1 MSEALYR
8 KYRPQTFE
16 DVVGQTHIERT
27 LKNAIEQDKVGHA
40 YMFCGPRGT
49 GKTTTARL
57 LAKALLCEK
66 GPTPA
71 PDGTCEQCLAIAE
84 GNHPDVYELDAASR
98 TGVDNVREEI
108 IGRVQYAP
116 TRGRYKVYIIDEVHM
131 LSIAAF
137 NALLKTLEEPPSH
150 VVFIMCTTDPQKVP
164 ETIQSRCQR
173 FDFHRL
179 SNEEIIARLGAVCT
193 AEDVQFEGDAL
204 DLVAHR
210 AQGGMRDALTMLEQL
225 IAFGD
230 GNVTMEVAND
240 VLGSLDVDDMSGIV
254 RSIATRDAAA
264 CFTWVSEYVETGADL
279 ARFVRDLASYV
290 RDLYVLSLTDGA
302 VAVNAPQSSLPR
314 MSGEAQ
320 MFGIDR
326 LAYILRVLG
335 DLNTELRTSTNPR
348 LSFEIGLTRMVRPQS
363 DLTLESLAA
372 RVEVLE
378 RALAQGA
385 VAAPAAAQSAAV
397 AQQPASVPPAANA
410 GYRQPAAAPAAAVQP
425 VAAPSPAQAQPMAAQ
440 PAASASRAQA
450 SQFQRPMPRPAQT
463 QAAAQPVSQGAA
475 MVDKAAE
482 FRAQLERRRAQR
494 TAIPQ
499 PQPQR
504 QSQGFAPQAQ
514 AAAPARAA
522 APAASAPAVVS
533 VAAPAAAAAPAV
545 PAAASGDVKAKLS
558 NPAALQRGWQT
569 ALADLKRQRAA
580 YGALLL
586 SARIVAEPDASGIAI
601 EFSPEN
607 SFAFSAAQKPDI
619 TAAIES
625 ALTASFGGPVPF
637 RVTQGSVAGGAV
649 GATPAAARATASVAS
664 APAPVPAAPAAPV
677 AAARRAQQSAGT
689 QAPSAGPSRQAPQAA
704 AAPPWEDDVVPYTD
718 ADIAAYMPEEEQPP
732 FTEPD
737 ASLTVGAPSHR
748 EAASQA
754 SEPAAFAKPAKDN
767 PFAGR
772 KMPEGIGRG
781 VPAQPEAVAQASEPA
796 ASSSSGQASKAE
808 PEGAPAKK
816 RKTAADKLAEAVAE
830 FGDAMLVVGPEPVDP
845 FPVALELGFDSV
857 PDPKKKAKGMV
868 KPKGWPMPQDAKLL
882 EGRDLDAL
890 REGCDDGQEGETPS
904 SDSSS
909 SAQFAQ
915 PAPVAA
921 VESEPQLASV
931 AESEFPAE
939 PPAPIPA
946 PPSRPN
952 PFANRA
958 MPQGIGGG
966 QDSREPAAYAGASTG
981 GSGEMSVEEI
991 FASFG
996 VNMSKVTEER

>member
-279 ARFVRDLASYV
+279 ARFVRDLAAYV

-372 RVEVLE
+372 RVEILE

-385 VAAPAAAQSAAV
+385 AAAPAAAQPAAM

-410 GYRQPAAAPAAAVQP
+410 GYRQPVAAPAV
-425 VAAPSPAQAQPMAAQ
+425 AAQ
-440 PAASASRAQA
+440 PAAPSSPAQA
-450 SQFQRPMPRPAQT
+450 SQFQRPIPRPAQT
-463 QAAAQPVSQGAA
+463 QPAAQPASQGAA

-494 TAIPQ
+494 TAVPQ
-499 PQPQR
+499 AQP

-514 AAAPARAA
+514 AAPARAA
-522 APAASAPAVVS
+522 APAA
-533 VAAPAAAAAPAV
+533 APAAAASATAAPAAPAAVSAAPAV
-545 PAAASGDVKAKLS
+545 ASSDVKAKLS

-586 SARIVAEPDASGIAI
+586 SARIVAEPDALGIAI

-619 TAAIES
+619 TAAIEL
-625 ALTASFGGPVPF
+625 ALSASFGGPVPF
-637 RVTQGSVAGGAV
+637 RVTQGSAAGGAV
-649 GATPAAARATASVAS
+649 PVASAS
-664 APAPVPAAPAAPV
+664 APAPAAPAAV
-677 AAARRAQQSAGT
+677 HRAQQSVRA
-689 QAPSAGPSRQAPQAA
+689 QAPSAGPSRQAPQTV

-718 ADIAAYMPEEEQPP
+718 ADIAAYMPEGEQPP

-737 ASLTVGAPSHR
+737 ASLTVGAPSHW
-748 EAASQA
+748 EAASQP

-781 VPAQPEAVAQASEPA
+781 VPAQPEATAQATESTV
-796 ASSSSGQASKAE
+796 SSSAGQAPKTA
-808 PEGAPAKK
+808 PESAPAKK

-830 FGDAMLVVGPEPVDP
+830 FGDAMLVVGPDPVDP
-845 FPVALELGFDSV
+845 FPVALELGFDSA

-882 EGRDLDAL
+882 EDRDLDAL
-890 REGCDDGQEGETPS
+890 REGCDGGQEGEGQESS
-904 SDSSS
+904 SDSLSS
-909 SAQFAQ
+909 GQSLQ

-921 VESEPQLASV
+921 AEAESRLAPV
-931 AESEFPAE
+931 AEPEFPAE

-946 PPSRPN
+946 PPLRPN

-966 QDSREPAAYAGASTG
+966 QGSREPAEYAGASAG
-981 GSGEMSVEEI
+981 ASGEMSVEEI

-996 VNMSKVTEER
+996 VNMNKVTEER

>member
-279 ARFVRDLASYV
+279 ARFVRDLAAYV

-372 RVEVLE
+372 RVEILE

-385 VAAPAAAQSAAV
+385 AAAPAAAQPAAM

-410 GYRQPAAAPAAAVQP
+410 GYRQPIAAPAV
-425 VAAPSPAQAQPMAAQ
+425 AAQ
-440 PAASASRAQA
+440 PAAPSSPAQA
-450 SQFQRPMPRPAQT
+450 SQFQRPIPRPAQT
-463 QAAAQPVSQGAA
+463 QPAAQPASQGAA

-494 TAIPQ
+494 TAVPQ
-499 PQPQR
+499 AQS

-522 APAASAPAVVS
+522 AP
-533 VAAPAAAAAPAV
+533 VAAPAAVASATAAPAAPAAVSAAPAV
-545 PAAASGDVKAKLS
+545 ASSDVKAKLS

-625 ALTASFGGPVPF
+625 ALSASFGGPVPF
-637 RVTQGSVAGGAV
+637 RVTQGSAAGNV
-649 GATPAAARATASVAS
+649 ASVPS
-664 APAPVPAAPAAPV
+664 APAPAPAASAAPAAV
-677 AAARRAQQSAGT
+677 HRAQQSVRA
-689 QAPSAGPSRQAPQAA
+689 QAPSAGPSRQAPQAV

-748 EAASQA
+748 EAASRP
-754 SEPAAFAKPAKDN
+754 SEPAAFAKPAKNN

-772 KMPEGIGRG
+772 KMPEGIGKG
-781 VPAQPEAVAQASEPA
+781 VPAQPEATAQATEPTV
-796 ASSSSGQASKAE
+796 SSSAGQAPKTA
-808 PEGAPAKK
+808 PESAPAKK

-830 FGDAMLVVGPEPVDP
+830 FGDAMLVVGPDPVDP
-845 FPVALELGFDSV
+845 FPVALELGFDSA

-890 REGCDDGQEGETPS
+890 REGCDGGQEGEGQESS
-904 SDSSS
+904 SDSLSS
-909 SAQFAQ
+909 GQSLQ

-921 VESEPQLASV
+921 AEAESQLAPV
-931 AESEFPAE
+931 AEPEFPAE

-966 QDSREPAAYAGASTG
+966 QGSREPAEYAGASAG
-981 GSGEMSVEEI
+981 ASGEMSVEEI

-996 VNMSKVTEER
+996 VNMNKVTEER

>member
-1 MSEALYR
+1 M
-8 KYRPQTFE
+8 
-16 DVVGQTHIERT
+16 
-27 LKNAIEQDKVGHA
+27 
-40 YMFCGPRGT
+40 
-49 GKTTTARL
+49 
-57 LAKALLCEK
+57 
-66 GPTPA
+66 
-71 PDGTCEQCLAIAE
+71 
-84 GNHPDVYELDAASR
+84 
-98 TGVDNVREEI
+98 
-108 IGRVQYAP
+108 
-116 TRGRYKVYIIDEVHM
+116 
-131 LSIAAF
+131 
-137 NALLKTLEEPPSH
+137 
-150 VVFIMCTTDPQKVP
+150 
-164 ETIQSRCQR
+164 
-173 FDFHRL
+173 
-179 SNEEIIARLGAVCT
+179 CT

-279 ARFVRDLASYV
+279 ARFVRDLAAYV

-385 VAAPAAAQSAAV
+385 AAAPAAAQPAAMV
-397 AQQPASVPPAANA
+397 QQPASVPPAANA
-410 GYRQPAAAPAAAVQP
+410 GYRRPTAAPAV
-425 VAAPSPAQAQPMAAQ
+425 AAQ
-440 PAASASRAQA
+440 PAAVPSPAQVQPTAAQPAAPASPAQA
-450 SQFQRPMPRPAQT
+450 SQFQRPVPRPAQT
-463 QAAAQPVSQGAA
+463 QSAAQPASQGAA
-475 MVDKAAE
+475 MVNKAVE

-494 TAIPQ
+494 TAVPQ
-499 PQPQR
+499 AQP

-522 APAASAPAVVS
+522 APAAAPVAAASATAAPAAPAAVSAAPAVVS
-533 VAAPAAAAAPAV
+533 
-545 PAAASGDVKAKLS
+545 SDVKAKLS

-625 ALTASFGGPVPF
+625 ALSASFGGPVPF
-637 RVTQGSVAGGAV
+637 RVTQGSAAGGAAPV
-649 GATPAAARATASVAS
+649 ASAS
-664 APAPVPAAPAAPV
+664 APAPTAPAVPAASAAV
-677 AAARRAQQSAGT
+677 HRAQQSVRA
-689 QAPSAGPSRQAPQAA
+689 QAPSAGPSRQAPQAV

-718 ADIAAYMPEEEQPP
+718 ADIAAYMPEGEQSP

-767 PFAGR
+767 PFEGR

-781 VPAQPEAVAQASEPA
+781 VPAQPEVAAQAVEPA
-796 ASSSSGQASKAE
+796 ASSSAGQASKAE
-808 PEGAPAKK
+808 PKSAPAKK
-816 RKTAADKLAEAVAE
+816 RKTADDKLAEAVAE
-830 FGDAMLVVGPEPVDP
+830 LGDAMLVVGPEPVDP
-845 FPVALELGFDSV
+845 FPVALELGFDSA

-882 EGRDLDAL
+882 EGRDLNAL
-890 REGCDDGQEGETPS
+890 REGCDDGQEGEAPS

-909 SAQFAQ
+909 SGQSHQ

-921 VESEPQLASV
+921 AEPEPQPAPV
-931 AESEFPAE
+931 AEPEFPAE

-966 QDSREPAAYAGASTG
+966 QDTHESAACAGASTG

>member
-279 ARFVRDLASYV
+279 ARFVRDLAAYV

-372 RVEVLE
+372 RVEILE

-385 VAAPAAAQSAAV
+385 AAAPAAAQPAAM

-410 GYRQPAAAPAAAVQP
+410 GYRQPAAAP
-425 VAAPSPAQAQPMAAQ
+425 SPAQAQPIATQ
-440 PAASASRAQA
+440 SAVPVSHAQA
-450 SQFQRPMPRPAQT
+450 SQFQRPKPRPAQT
-463 QAAAQPVSQGAA
+463 QSAAQPASQGAA

-494 TAIPQ
+494 TALPQ
-499 PQPQR
+499 TQP

-514 AAAPARAA
+514 PAVPARATTPAAAPV
-522 APAASAPAVVS
+522 APASATATP
-533 VAAPAAAAAPAV
+533 AAPAV
-545 PAAASGDVKAKLS
+545 ASAAPAVASSDVKAKLS

-625 ALTASFGGPVPF
+625 ALSASFGGPVPF
-637 RVTQGSVAGGAV
+637 RVTQGSAAGGA
-649 GATPAAARATASVAS
+649 APVAS
-664 APAPVPAAPAAPV
+664 APASAPAAPAVPV
-677 AAARRAQQSAGT
+677 AAARRAQQSVRA

-781 VPAQPEAVAQASEPA
+781 VPAQPEVAVQASEPA

-845 FPVALELGFDSV
+845 FPVALELGFDSA

-890 REGCDDGQEGETPS
+890 REGCDDGQEGEGPS

-931 AESEFPAE
+931 AEPEFAAE

-966 QDSREPAAYAGASTG
+966 QDTHEPAAYAGASTG

>member
-279 ARFVRDLASYV
+279 ARFVRDLAAYV

-372 RVEVLE
+372 RVEILE

-385 VAAPAAAQSAAV
+385 AAAPAAAQPAAMV
-397 AQQPASVPPAANA
+397 QQPASVPPAANA
-410 GYRQPAAAPAAAVQP
+410 GYRQPVAAPAVAAQP
-425 VAAPSPAQAQPMAAQ
+425 AVAPSPAQVQPTAAQ
-440 PAASASRAQA
+440 PAAPASPAQA

-463 QAAAQPVSQGAA
+463 QPAAQPASQGAA

-494 TAIPQ
+494 TAVPQ
-499 PQPQR
+499 AQP

-514 AAAPARAA
+514 AAPARAA
-522 APAASAPAVVS
+522 APAAAP
-533 VAAPAAAAAPAV
+533 AAPAV
-545 PAAASGDVKAKLS
+545 ASSDVKAKLS

-619 TAAIES
+619 AAAIES
-625 ALTASFGGPVPF
+625 ALSASFGGPVPF
-637 RVTQGSVAGGAV
+637 RVTQGSAAGGA
-649 GATPAAARATASVAS
+649 APIASAS
-664 APAPVPAAPAAPV
+664 APAPAAPAAV
-677 AAARRAQQSAGT
+677 HRARQSVRA
-689 QAPSAGPSRQAPQAA
+689 QAPSAGPSRQAPQAV

-732 FTEPD
+732 FSEPD
-737 ASLTVGAPSHR
+737 ASLAVGAPSHR
-748 EAASQA
+748 GIASQA
-754 SEPAAFAKPAKDN
+754 SEPAAFEKPAKDN

-781 VPAQPEAVAQASEPA
+781 VPAQPEVAAQAVESA
-796 ASSSSGQASKAE
+796 ASSSAGQASKAE
-808 PEGAPAKK
+808 PESAPAKK

-830 FGDAMLVVGPEPVDP
+830 FGDAMLVVGPDPVDP
-845 FPVALELGFDSV
+845 FPVALELGFDSA

-868 KPKGWPMPQDAKLL
+868 KPKGWPMPQDTKLL

-890 REGCDDGQEGETPS
+890 REGSASGQEGEGQGPS
-904 SDSSS
+904 SGCSSS
-909 SAQFAQ
+909 GQSLQ

-921 VESEPQLASV
+921 AEPEPQLAPV
-931 AESEFPAE
+931 AEPEFPAE

-958 MPQGIGGG
+958 MPQGIGGVHG
-966 QDSREPAAYAGASTG
+966 SHEPVEYAGASAG
-981 GSGEMSVEEI
+981 ASGEMSVEEI

>member
-279 ARFVRDLASYV
+279 ARFVRDLAAYV

-385 VAAPAAAQSAAV
+385 AAAPAAAQPAAM

-410 GYRQPAAAPAAAVQP
+410 GYRQPTAAPV
-425 VAAPSPAQAQPMAAQ
+425 VAAQPAVVPSPAQVQPTAAQ
-440 PAASASRAQA
+440 PA
-450 SQFQRPMPRPAQT
+450 
-463 QAAAQPVSQGAA
+463 SQGAA
-475 MVDKAAE
+475 MVNKAAE

-494 TAIPQ
+494 TAVPQ
-499 PQPQR
+499 AQP

-522 APAASAPAVVS
+522 APAAAPVAAASATAAPAAPAAVSAAPAVVS
-533 VAAPAAAAAPAV
+533 
-545 PAAASGDVKAKLS
+545 SDVRAKLS

-625 ALTASFGGPVPF
+625 ALSASFGGPVPF
-637 RVTQGSVAGGAV
+637 RVTQGSAAGGA
-649 GATPAAARATASVAS
+649 ASVAS
-664 APAPVPAAPAAPV
+664 ASAPAPTAPAVPAASTAV
-677 AAARRAQQSAGT
+677 HRAQQSVRA
-689 QAPSAGPSRQAPQAA
+689 QAPSAGPSRQAPQAV

-718 ADIAAYMPEEEQPP
+718 ADIAAYMPEGEQPP

-748 EAASQA
+748 EAASQP
-754 SEPAAFAKPAKDN
+754 SEPAVFSKPAKDN

-781 VPAQPEAVAQASEPA
+781 VPAQPEATARATEPTV
-796 ASSSSGQASKAE
+796 SSSAGQAPKTA
-808 PEGAPAKK
+808 PESAPAKK

-830 FGDAMLVVGPEPVDP
+830 FGDAMLVVGPDPVDP
-845 FPVALELGFDSV
+845 FPVALELGFDSA

-890 REGCDDGQEGETPS
+890 REGCGGGQEGEGESS
-904 SDSSS
+904 SDSLSS
-909 SAQFAQ
+909 GQSIQ

-921 VESEPQLASV
+921 AEAESQLAPV
-931 AESEFPAE
+931 AEPEFPAE

-966 QDSREPAAYAGASTG
+966 QGSREPAEYAGASAG
-981 GSGEMSVEEI
+981 ASGEMSVEEI

-996 VNMSKVTEER
+996 VNMNKVTEER

>member
-279 ARFVRDLASYV
+279 ARFVRDLAAYV

-385 VAAPAAAQSAAV
+385 AATPAAAQPAAM

-410 GYRQPAAAPAAAVQP
+410 GYRQPAAAAAA
-425 VAAPSPAQAQPMAAQ
+425 AAQ
-440 PAASASRAQA
+440 PAAPSSPVQA
-450 SQFQRPMPRPAQT
+450 SQFQRPIPRPAQT
-463 QAAAQPVSQGAA
+463 QPAAQPASQGAA

-494 TAIPQ
+494 TAVPQ
-499 PQPQR
+499 AQP

-514 AAAPARAA
+514 AAPARAA
-522 APAASAPAVVS
+522 APAA
-533 VAAPAAAAAPAV
+533 APAAAASATAAPAAPAAVSAAPAV
-545 PAAASGDVKAKLS
+545 ASSDVKAKLS

-625 ALTASFGGPVPF
+625 ALSASFGGPVPF
-637 RVTQGSVAGGAV
+637 RVTQGYAAGGA
-649 GATPAAARATASVAS
+649 TPVASAS
-664 APAPVPAAPAAPV
+664 APAPAAPAAV
-677 AAARRAQQSAGT
+677 HRAQQSVRA
-689 QAPSAGPSRQAPQAA
+689 QAPSAGPSRQAPQAV

-718 ADIAAYMPEEEQPP
+718 ADIAAYMPEEERPP

-748 EAASQA
+748 EAASQP

-781 VPAQPEAVAQASEPA
+781 VSAQPEATVQATEPTV
-796 ASSSSGQASKAE
+796 SSSAGQAPKTA
-808 PEGAPAKK
+808 PESAPAKK

-830 FGDAMLVVGPEPVDP
+830 FGDAMLVVGPDPVDP
-845 FPVALELGFDSV
+845 FPVALELGFDSA

-890 REGCDDGQEGETPS
+890 REGCDGGQEGEGQESS
-904 SDSSS
+904 SDSLSS
-909 SAQFAQ
+909 GQSLQ

-921 VESEPQLASV
+921 AEAEPQLAPI
-931 AESEFPAE
+931 AEPEFPAE

-966 QDSREPAAYAGASTG
+966 QGSREPAEYAGASAG
-981 GSGEMSVEEI
+981 ASGEMSVEEI

-996 VNMSKVTEER
+996 VNMNKVTEER

>member
-279 ARFVRDLASYV
+279 ARFVRDLAAYV

-372 RVEVLE
+372 RVEILE

-385 VAAPAAAQSAAV
+385 AAAPAAAQPAAM

-410 GYRQPAAAPAAAVQP
+410 GYRQPVAAPAVAAQP
-425 VAAPSPAQAQPMAAQ
+425 AAAPSPAQVQPTAAQ
-440 PAASASRAQA
+440 PAAPSSPAQA
-450 SQFQRPMPRPAQT
+450 SQFQRPIQRPAQT
-463 QAAAQPVSQGAA
+463 QPAAQPASQGAA

-494 TAIPQ
+494 TVVPQ
-499 PQPQR
+499 AQP

-522 APAASAPAVVS
+522 APAAVS
-533 VAAPAAAAAPAV
+533 AAPAV
-545 PAAASGDVKAKLS
+545 ASSDVKAKLS

-625 ALTASFGGPVPF
+625 ALSASFGGPVPF
-637 RVTQGSVAGGAV
+637 RVTQGSAAGGAAPV
-649 GATPAAARATASVAS
+649 ASAS
-664 APAPVPAAPAAPV
+664 APAPAAPAAV
-677 AAARRAQQSAGT
+677 HRAQQSVRA
-689 QAPSAGPSRQAPQAA
+689 QAPSAGPSRQAPQAV

-718 ADIAAYMPEEEQPP
+718 ADIAAYMPEEERPP

-737 ASLTVGAPSHR
+737 ASLTAGAPSHR
-748 EAASQA
+748 EAASQPG
-754 SEPAAFAKPAKDN
+754 EPAAFEKPAKNN

-781 VPAQPEAVAQASEPA
+781 VPAQPEATAQATEPTV
-796 ASSSSGQASKAE
+796 SSSAGQAPKTA
-808 PEGAPAKK
+808 PESVPAKK

-830 FGDAMLVVGPEPVDP
+830 FGDAMLVVGPNPVDP
-845 FPVALELGFDSV
+845 FPVALELGFDSA

-890 REGCDDGQEGETPS
+890 REGCDGGQEGEGQGPS
-904 SDSSS
+904 SDSLSS
-909 SAQFAQ
+909 GQSLQ

-921 VESEPQLASV
+921 AEPEPQLAPV
-931 AESEFPAE
+931 ADPEFPAE

-966 QDSREPAAYAGASTG
+966 QGSHEPVEYAGASTD

>member
-1 MSEALYR
+1 
-8 KYRPQTFE
+8 
-16 DVVGQTHIERT
+16 
-27 LKNAIEQDKVGHA
+27 
-40 YMFCGPRGT
+40 
-49 GKTTTARL
+49 
-57 LAKALLCEK
+57 
-66 GPTPA
+66 
-71 PDGTCEQCLAIAE
+71 
-84 GNHPDVYELDAASR
+84 
-98 TGVDNVREEI
+98 
-108 IGRVQYAP
+108 
-116 TRGRYKVYIIDEVHM
+116 M

-279 ARFVRDLASYV
+279 ARFVRDLAAYV

-385 VAAPAAAQSAAV
+385 AAAPAAAQPAAM
-397 AQQPASVPPAANA
+397 AQQPASVPPVANA
-410 GYRQPAAAPAAAVQP
+410 GYRQPVAAPAV
-425 VAAPSPAQAQPMAAQ
+425 AAQ
-440 PAASASRAQA
+440 PAVPTSPAQVQPTAAQLAAPSSPAQA
-450 SQFQRPMPRPAQT
+450 SQFQRSMPRPAQT
-463 QAAAQPVSQGAA
+463 QSAAQPASQGAA

-494 TAIPQ
+494 TAVPQ
-499 PQPQR
+499 AQP

-522 APAASAPAVVS
+522 APAAVS
-533 VAAPAAAAAPAV
+533 AAPAV
-545 PAAASGDVKAKLS
+545 ASSDVKAKLS

-625 ALTASFGGPVPF
+625 ALSASFGGPVPF
-637 RVTQGSVAGGAV
+637 RVTQGSAAGGAAPV
-649 GATPAAARATASVAS
+649 ASAS
-664 APAPVPAAPAAPV
+664 APAPAAPAVPAAV
-677 AAARRAQQSAGT
+677 HRAQQSVRA
-689 QAPSAGPSRQAPQAA
+689 QAPSAGPSRQAPQTV

-718 ADIAAYMPEEEQPP
+718 ADIAAYMSEGEQPP

-748 EAASQA
+748 EAASQPG
-754 SEPAAFAKPAKDN
+754 EPAAFAKPAKSN

-781 VPAQPEAVAQASEPA
+781 VPAQPEATAQATEPTV
-796 ASSSSGQASKAE
+796 SSSAGQAPKAA
-808 PEGAPAKK
+808 PESAPAKK

-830 FGDAMLVVGPEPVDP
+830 FGDAMLVVGPDPVDP
-845 FPVALELGFDSV
+845 FPVALELGFDSA

-868 KPKGWPMPQDAKLL
+868 KPKGWPMPQDAELL

-890 REGCDDGQEGETPS
+890 REGCDGGQEGEGQGSS
-904 SDSSS
+904 SDSLSS
-909 SAQFAQ
+909 GQSLQ

-921 VESEPQLASV
+921 AEAESQLAPV
-931 AESEFPAE
+931 AEPEFPAE

-966 QDSREPAAYAGASTG
+966 QGSREPAEYAGASAG
-981 GSGEMSVEEI
+981 ASGEMSVEEI

>member
-57 LAKALLCEK
+57 LAKALLCER

-279 ARFVRDLASYV
+279 ARFVRDLAAYV

-385 VAAPAAAQSAAV
+385 AAAPAAAQPAAM

-410 GYRQPAAAPAAAVQP
+410 GYRRPTAASAVAAQPAV
-425 VAAPSPAQAQPMAAQ
+425 APSPAQVQPTAAQ
-440 PAASASRAQA
+440 PAAPASPAQA
-450 SQFQRPMPRPAQT
+450 SQFQRPVPRPAQT
-463 QAAAQPVSQGAA
+463 QSAAQPASQGAA
-475 MVDKAAE
+475 MVNKAAE

-494 TAIPQ
+494 TAVPQ
-499 PQPQR
+499 AQP

-514 AAAPARAA
+514 AASVCAA
-522 APAASAPAVVS
+522 APAAAPVAAASAT
-533 VAAPAAAAAPAV
+533 AAPAAPAAVSAAPAV
-545 PAAASGDVKAKLS
+545 ASSDVKAKLS

-625 ALTASFGGPVPF
+625 ALSASFGGPVPF
-637 RVTQGSVAGGAV
+637 CVTQGSAAGGA
-649 GATPAAARATASVAS
+649 SVPS
-664 APAPVPAAPAAPV
+664 APAASAAPAAV
-677 AAARRAQQSAGT
+677 HRAQQSVRA
-689 QAPSAGPSRQAPQAA
+689 QAPSAGPSRQAPQAV

-718 ADIAAYMPEEEQPP
+718 ADIAAYMPEGEQSP

-748 EAASQA
+748 EAASQP
-754 SEPAAFAKPAKDN
+754 SEPAVFAKPVKDN

-781 VPAQPEAVAQASEPA
+781 VPAQPEATVQAAEPTV
-796 ASSSSGQASKAE
+796 SSSAGQAPKTA
-808 PEGAPAKK
+808 PESAPAKK

-845 FPVALELGFDSV
+845 FPVALELGFDSA

-890 REGCDDGQEGETPS
+890 REGCDDGQKGEGPS

-909 SAQFAQ
+909 LAQSVQ

-921 VESEPQLASV
+921 AEPEPQLAPV
-931 AESEFPAE
+931 AEPEFPAE
-939 PPAPIPA
+939 PPTPIPA

-966 QDSREPAAYAGASTG
+966 QGSREPAEYAGASAG
-981 GSGEMSVEEI
+981 ASGEMSVEEI

-996 VNMSKVTEER
+996 VNMNKVTEER

>member
-279 ARFVRDLASYV
+279 ARFVRDLAAYV

-385 VAAPAAAQSAAV
+385 AAAPAAAQPAAM

-410 GYRQPAAAPAAAVQP
+410 GYRQPAAA
-425 VAAPSPAQAQPMAAQ
+425 AQ
-440 PAASASRAQA
+440 PAAPASPAQA
-450 SQFQRPMPRPAQT
+450 SQFQRSMPRPAQT
-463 QAAAQPVSQGAA
+463 QSAAQPASQGAA
-475 MVDKAAE
+475 MVNKAAE

-494 TAIPQ
+494 AAVPQ
-499 PQPQR
+499 AQP

-514 AAAPARAA
+514 AVAPVRAA
-522 APAASAPAVVS
+522 APAAAPVAAASAT
-533 VAAPAAAAAPAV
+533 AAPAAPAAVSAAPAV
-545 PAAASGDVKAKLS
+545 ASSDVKAKLS

-625 ALTASFGGPVPF
+625 ALSASFGGPVPF
-637 RVTQGSVAGGAV
+637 RVTQGSAAGNV
-649 GATPAAARATASVAS
+649 ASVPS
-664 APAPVPAAPAAPV
+664 APAPAPAAPAIP
-677 AAARRAQQSAGT
+677 AASAAVHRAQQSVRA
-689 QAPSAGPSRQAPQAA
+689 QAPSAGPSRQAPQAV

-718 ADIAAYMPEEEQPP
+718 ADIAAYMPEEEQSP

-748 EAASQA
+748 EAASQP
-754 SEPAAFAKPAKDN
+754 SEPAVFAKPAKDN

-781 VPAQPEAVAQASEPA
+781 VPAQPEATARATEPTV
-796 ASSSSGQASKAE
+796 SSSAGQASKTA
-808 PEGAPAKK
+808 PESAPAKK

-830 FGDAMLVVGPEPVDP
+830 FGDAMLVVGPDPVDP
-845 FPVALELGFDSV
+845 FPVALELGFDSA

-890 REGCDDGQEGETPS
+890 REGCGGGQEGEGQEPS
-904 SDSSS
+904 SDSLSS
-909 SAQFAQ
+909 GQSVQ

-921 VESEPQLASV
+921 AEAESQLAPV
-931 AESEFPAE
+931 AEPEFPAE

-966 QDSREPAAYAGASTG
+966 QGSREPAEYAGASAG
-981 GSGEMSVEEI
+981 ASGEMSVEEI

-996 VNMSKVTEER
+996 VNMNKVTEER

>member
-279 ARFVRDLASYV
+279 ARFVRDLAAYV

-372 RVEVLE
+372 RVEILE

-385 VAAPAAAQSAAV
+385 AAAPAAAQPAAM

-410 GYRQPAAAPAAAVQP
+410 GYRQPVAAPAVAAQP
-425 VAAPSPAQAQPMAAQ
+425 AAAPSPAQVQPTAAQ
-440 PAASASRAQA
+440 PAAPSSPAQA
-450 SQFQRPMPRPAQT
+450 SQFQRPIQRPAQT
-463 QAAAQPVSQGAA
+463 QPAAQPASQGAA

-494 TAIPQ
+494 TVVPQ
-499 PQPQR
+499 AQP

-522 APAASAPAVVS
+522 APAAVS
-533 VAAPAAAAAPAV
+533 AAPAV
-545 PAAASGDVKAKLS
+545 ASSDVKAKLS

-625 ALTASFGGPVPF
+625 ALSASFGGPVPF
-637 RVTQGSVAGGAV
+637 RVTQGSAAGGAAPV
-649 GATPAAARATASVAS
+649 ASAS
-664 APAPVPAAPAAPV
+664 APAPAAPAAV
-677 AAARRAQQSAGT
+677 HRAQQSVRA
-689 QAPSAGPSRQAPQAA
+689 QAPSAGPSRQAPQAV

-718 ADIAAYMPEEEQPP
+718 ADIAAYMPEEERPP

-737 ASLTVGAPSHR
+737 ASLTAGAPSHR
-748 EAASQA
+748 EAASQPG
-754 SEPAAFAKPAKDN
+754 EPAAFEKPAKNN

-781 VPAQPEAVAQASEPA
+781 VPAQPEATAQATEPTV
-796 ASSSSGQASKAE
+796 SSSAGQAPKTA
-808 PEGAPAKK
+808 PESVPAKK

-830 FGDAMLVVGPEPVDP
+830 FGDAMLVVGPNPVDP
-845 FPVALELGFDSV
+845 FPVALELGFDSA

-890 REGCDDGQEGETPS
+890 REGCDDGQEGEGPS

-909 SAQFAQ
+909 SGQPLQ

-921 VESEPQLASV
+921 VESEPQLASA

-966 QDSREPAAYAGASTG
+966 QDTHEPAAYAGSSTG

>member
-279 ARFVRDLASYV
+279 ARFVRDLAAYV

-385 VAAPAAAQSAAV
+385 VVAPAAAQPAAV

-410 GYRQPAAAPAAAVQP
+410 GYRQPAAAVQP
-425 VAAPSPAQAQPMAAQ
+425 AAAPSPAQAQPIAAQ
-440 PAASASRAQA
+440 PAAPVSHAQA

-463 QAAAQPVSQGAA
+463 QSAAQPASQGAA

-494 TAIPQ
+494 TVLPQ
-499 PQPQR
+499 TQSQP

-514 AAAPARAA
+514 PAAPARAA
-522 APAASAPAVVS
+522 APAAAP
-533 VAAPAAAAAPAV
+533 VAAASATATPAAPVAAFAAPAV
-545 PAAASGDVKAKLS
+545 ASSDVKAKLS

-625 ALTASFGGPVPF
+625 ALSASFGGPVPF
-637 RVTQGSVAGGAV
+637 RVTQGSAAGGA
-649 GATPAAARATASVAS
+649 APVAS
-664 APAPVPAAPAAPV
+664 APAAPAAPV
-677 AAARRAQQSAGT
+677 AAARRAQQSVRA

-754 SEPAAFAKPAKDN
+754 SEPAAFAKSSKDN

-845 FPVALELGFDSV
+845 FPVALELGFDSA

-890 REGCDDGQEGETPS
+890 REGCDDGQEGEGPS
-904 SDSSS
+904 SESSS

-921 VESEPQLASV
+921 VEAEPQLASV
-931 AESEFPAE
+931 AEPEFPAE

-966 QDSREPAAYAGASTG
+966 QDSHEPAAYAGASTG

>member
-279 ARFVRDLASYV
+279 ARFVRDLAAYV

-385 VAAPAAAQSAAV
+385 VAAPAAAQPAAV

-410 GYRQPAAAPAAAVQP
+410 GYRQPAAAPVTAVQP
-425 VAAPSPAQAQPMAAQ
+425 AAVSSPVQAQPIAAQ
-440 PAASASRAQA
+440 SAAPASHAQA
-450 SQFQRPMPRPAQT
+450 NQFQRSMPRPAQT
-463 QAAAQPVSQGAA
+463 QPAAQPASQGAA

-494 TAIPQ
+494 TALPQTQ
-499 PQPQR
+499 PQS

-514 AAAPARAA
+514 PAAPARAA
-522 APAASAPAVVS
+522 APAAASVAAASATANP
-533 VAAPAAAAAPAV
+533 AAPAAA
-545 PAAASGDVKAKLS
+545 SSDVKAKLS

-625 ALTASFGGPVPF
+625 ALSASFGGPVPF
-637 RVTQGSVAGGAV
+637 RVTQGSAAGD
-649 GATPAAARATASVAS
+649 AAPVAS
-664 APAPVPAAPAAPV
+664 APAPAPAAPA
-677 AAARRAQQSAGT
+677 AAARRAQQSVRA
-689 QAPSAGPSRQAPQAA
+689 QAPSAGPSSQAAQAA

-737 ASLTVGAPSHR
+737 ASLTVGAPLHR

-754 SEPAAFAKPAKDN
+754 SEPAAFANPSKGN

-781 VPAQPEAVAQASEPA
+781 VPAQPEVVVQASEPA

-845 FPVALELGFDSV
+845 FPVALELGFDSA

-890 REGCDDGQEGETPS
+890 REGCDDGQEGETSS

-909 SAQFAQ
+909 SAQSVQ

-931 AESEFPAE
+931 AEPEFPAE

-966 QDSREPAAYAGASTG
+966 QDSHESAAYAGASTG

>member
-279 ARFVRDLASYV
+279 ARFVRDLAAYV

-385 VAAPAAAQSAAV
+385 AAAPAAAQPAAM

-410 GYRQPAAAPAAAVQP
+410 GYRRPVAAPAVAAQP
-425 VAAPSPAQAQPMAAQ
+425 AVAPSPAQVQPTAAQ
-440 PAASASRAQA
+440 PAAPASPAQA
-450 SQFQRPMPRPAQT
+450 SQFQRPVPRPAQT
-463 QAAAQPVSQGAA
+463 QSAARPASQGAA

-494 TAIPQ
+494 TAVPRAQ
-499 PQPQR
+499 P

-514 AAAPARAA
+514 AAAPARAVAPAAAPVAAASATA
-522 APAASAPAVVS
+522 APAA
-533 VAAPAAAAAPAV
+533 PAAVSAAPAV
-545 PAAASGDVKAKLS
+545 ASSDVKAKLS

-625 ALTASFGGPVPF
+625 ALSASFGGPVPF
-637 RVTQGSVAGGAV
+637 RVTQGSAAGGAAPV
-649 GATPAAARATASVAS
+649 ASAS
-664 APAPVPAAPAAPV
+664 APAPTAPAIPAASAAV
-677 AAARRAQQSAGT
+677 HRAQQSVRA
-689 QAPSAGPSRQAPQAA
+689 QVHSAGPSRQASQAV

-718 ADIAAYMPEEEQPP
+718 ADIAAYMPEGEQPP

-737 ASLTVGAPSHR
+737 ASLTAGAPSHR
-748 EAASQA
+748 EAASRPG
-754 SEPAAFAKPAKDN
+754 EPAAFAKPAKNN

-781 VPAQPEAVAQASEPA
+781 VPAQPEATVQAAEPTV
-796 ASSSSGQASKAE
+796 SSSAGQAPKTA
-808 PEGAPAKK
+808 PESAPAKK

-830 FGDAMLVVGPEPVDP
+830 FGDAMLVVGPDPVDP
-845 FPVALELGFDSV
+845 FPVALELGFDSA

-890 REGCDDGQEGETPS
+890 REGCGGGQEGEGESS
-904 SDSSS
+904 SDSLSS
-909 SAQFAQ
+909 GQSVQ

-921 VESEPQLASV
+921 AEAESQLAPV
-931 AESEFPAE
+931 AEPEFPAE

-966 QDSREPAAYAGASTG
+966 QGSREPAAYAGASAG
-981 GSGEMSVEEI
+981 ASGEMSVEEI

-996 VNMSKVTEER
+996 VNMNKVTEER

>member
-279 ARFVRDLASYV
+279 ARFVRDLAAYV

-385 VAAPAAAQSAAV
+385 VAAPAAARPAAV

-410 GYRQPAAAPAAAVQP
+410 GYRQPAAAPAAAAQP
-425 VAAPSPAQAQPMAAQ
+425 AAASSPAQAQPTAAQ
-440 PAASASRAQA
+440 PAAPASPAQA
-450 SQFQRPMPRPAQT
+450 NQFQRPMPRPAQA
-463 QAAAQPVSQGAA
+463 QPAAQPASQGAA

-482 FRAQLERRRAQR
+482 FRAQLERRRVQR
-494 TAIPQ
+494 TVLPQTQ
-499 PQPQR
+499 PQPQ
-504 QSQGFAPQAQ
+504 GFTPQTQ
-514 AAAPARAA
+514 PAAPARAA
-522 APAASAPAVVS
+522 APAAAP
-533 VAAPAAAAAPAV
+533 VAAASATATPAAPAV
-545 PAAASGDVKAKLS
+545 ASSDVKAKLS

-625 ALTASFGGPVPF
+625 ALSASFGGPVPF
-637 RVTQGSVAGGAV
+637 RVTQGSAAGGA
-649 GATPAAARATASVAS
+649 APVAS
-664 APAPVPAAPAAPV
+664 APASAPAAPAVPV
-677 AAARRAQQSAGT
+677 AAARRAQQSARA
-689 QAPSAGPSRQAPQAA
+689 QAPSAGPSRQAPQAV

-754 SEPAAFAKPAKDN
+754 SEPAAFANPAKDN

-781 VPAQPEAVAQASEPA
+781 VPSQPEVAAQASEPA
-796 ASSSSGQASKAE
+796 VSSSSGQASKAE

-845 FPVALELGFDSV
+845 FPVALELGFDSA

-921 VESEPQLASV
+921 AEPEPQFAPV
-931 AESEFPAE
+931 AEPEFPAE

-946 PPSRPN
+946 PPLRPN

-966 QDSREPAAYAGASTG
+966 QGSREPAEYAGASAG
-981 GSGEMSVEEI
+981 ASGEMSVEEI

-996 VNMSKVTEER
+996 VNMNKVTEER

>member
-279 ARFVRDLASYV
+279 ARFVRDLAAYV

-385 VAAPAAAQSAAV
+385 AATPAAAQPAAM

-410 GYRQPAAAPAAAVQP
+410 GYRRPTAAPAV
-425 VAAPSPAQAQPMAAQ
+425 AAQ
-440 PAASASRAQA
+440 PAAPASPAQA
-450 SQFQRPMPRPAQT
+450 SQFQRSMPRPAQT
-463 QAAAQPVSQGAA
+463 QSAAQPASQGAA
-475 MVDKAAE
+475 MVNKAAE

-494 TAIPQ
+494 TAVPQ
-499 PQPQR
+499 AQP

-514 AAAPARAA
+514 AAAPARAGVPAAAPVAAASATA
-522 APAASAPAVVS
+522 APAAPAAVSAAPAVVS
-533 VAAPAAAAAPAV
+533 
-545 PAAASGDVKAKLS
+545 SDVKAKLS

-625 ALTASFGGPVPF
+625 ALSASFGGPVPF
-637 RVTQGSVAGGAV
+637 RVTQGSAAGGAAPV
-649 GATPAAARATASVAS
+649 ASAS
-664 APAPVPAAPAAPV
+664 APAPAASAVPAASAAV
-677 AAARRAQQSAGT
+677 HRAQQSVRA
-689 QAPSAGPSRQAPQAA
+689 QVHSAGPSRQAPQAV

-718 ADIAAYMPEEEQPP
+718 ADIAAYMPEEEQSP

-737 ASLTVGAPSHR
+737 VSLTVGAPSHR
-748 EAASQA
+748 EAASQP
-754 SEPAAFAKPAKDN
+754 SEPAVFAKPAKDN

-781 VPAQPEAVAQASEPA
+781 VPAQPGATAQATEPTV
-796 ASSSSGQASKAE
+796 SSSAGQAPKTA
-808 PEGAPAKK
+808 PESAPAKK

-830 FGDAMLVVGPEPVDP
+830 FGDAMLVVGPDPVDP
-845 FPVALELGFDSV
+845 FPVALELGFDSA

-890 REGCDDGQEGETPS
+890 REGCGGGQEGEGQESS
-904 SDSSS
+904 SDSLSL
-909 SAQFAQ
+909 AQSVQ
-915 PAPVAA
+915 SAPVAA
-921 VESEPQLASV
+921 AEPEPQLAPV
-931 AESEFPAE
+931 AEPEFPAE

-966 QDSREPAAYAGASTG
+966 QGSREPAAYAGASAG
-981 GSGEMSVEEI
+981 ASGEMSVEEI

-996 VNMSKVTEER
+996 VNMNKVTEER

>member
-279 ARFVRDLASYV
+279 ARFVRDLAAYV

-385 VAAPAAAQSAAV
+385 VAAPVAAQPAAM

-410 GYRQPAAAPAAAVQP
+410 GYRQPAAAPTAAAQP
-425 VAAPSPAQAQPMAAQ
+425 AAAPSPAQVQPTVAQSAA
-440 PAASASRAQA
+440 PASPAQA
-450 SQFQRPMPRPAQT
+450 SQFQRPMPRPAQ
-463 QAAAQPVSQGAA
+463 AQPAPQPASQGTA

-494 TAIPQ
+494 TALPQ
-499 PQPQR
+499 TQP

-522 APAASAPAVVS
+522 APAAAP
-533 VAAPAAAAAPAV
+533 VAAASATATPAAPTAASAAPAV
-545 PAAASGDVKAKLS
+545 ASSDVKAKLS

-625 ALTASFGGPVPF
+625 ALSASFGGPVPF
-637 RVTQGSVAGGAV
+637 RVTQGSAAGGA
-649 GATPAAARATASVAS
+649 APVAS
-664 APAPVPAAPAAPV
+664 APAPAPAAPA
-677 AAARRAQQSAGT
+677 AAARRAQQSVRA
-689 QAPSAGPSRQAPQAA
+689 QAHSAGPSRQAPQAA
-704 AAPPWEDDVVPYTD
+704 VAPPWEDDVVPYTD

-754 SEPAAFAKPAKDN
+754 SEPAAFANPAKDN

-781 VPAQPEAVAQASEPA
+781 VPAQPEVAAQASESA

-845 FPVALELGFDSV
+845 FPVALELGFDSA

-868 KPKGWPMPQDAKLL
+868 KPKGWPMSQDAKLL

-890 REGCDDGQEGETPS
+890 REGCDDGQEGEASS

-909 SAQFAQ
+909 SAQSVQ

-931 AESEFPAE
+931 AEPEFPAE

-966 QDSREPAAYAGASTG
+966 QDSHEPAAYAGASTG

>member
-240 VLGSLDVDDMSGIV
+240 VLGSLAVDDMSGIV
-254 RSIATRDAAA
+254 RSSATRDAAA

-279 ARFVRDLASYV
+279 ARFVRDLAAYV

-385 VAAPAAAQSAAV
+385 VAAPAAAQPAAM

-410 GYRQPAAAPAAAVQP
+410 GYRQPAAAPAAAAQP
-425 VAAPSPAQAQPMAAQ
+425 AAAPSPAQVQPAAVQ
-440 PAASASRAQA
+440 PAASASHAQA
-450 SQFQRPMPRPAQT
+450 NQFQRPMPRPAQA
-463 QAAAQPVSQGAA
+463 QPAAQPASQGAA

-494 TAIPQ
+494 TALPQ
-499 PQPQR
+499 TQP
-504 QSQGFAPQAQ
+504 QSQGFALQAQ

-522 APAASAPAVVS
+522 APAAAPVAAASATATP
-533 VAAPAAAAAPAV
+533 AAPAAVSAAPAV
-545 PAAASGDVKAKLS
+545 ASSDVKAKLS

-625 ALTASFGGPVPF
+625 ALSASFGGPVPF
-637 RVTQGSVAGGAV
+637 RVTQGSAAGGA
-649 GATPAAARATASVAS
+649 APVAS
-664 APAPVPAAPAAPV
+664 APALAPAASVAP
-677 AAARRAQQSAGT
+677 AAAYRAQQSVRA
-689 QAPSAGPSRQAPQAA
+689 QAPSAGSSRQAPQAA
-704 AAPPWEDDVVPYTD
+704 VAPPWEDDVVPYTD

-748 EAASQA
+748 EAASRP
-754 SEPAAFAKPAKDN
+754 SEPAAFAKPANDN

-781 VPAQPEAVAQASEPA
+781 VPPQPEVAAQASEPA
-796 ASSSSGQASKAE
+796 VSSSSGQASKAE

-845 FPVALELGFDSV
+845 FPVALELGFDSA

-921 VESEPQLASV
+921 AEPEPQFAPV
-931 AESEFPAE
+931 AEPEFPAE
-939 PPAPIPA
+939 PLAPIPA

-966 QDSREPAAYAGASTG
+966 QDTHEPAAYAGSSTG

>member
-279 ARFVRDLASYV
+279 ARFVRDLAAYV

-378 RALAQGA
+378 CALAQGA
-385 VAAPAAAQSAAV
+385 AAAPAAAQPAAM

-410 GYRQPAAAPAAAVQP
+410 GYRQPTAAPAV
-425 VAAPSPAQAQPMAAQ
+425 AAQ
-440 PAASASRAQA
+440 PAVPTSPVQA
-450 SQFQRPMPRPAQT
+450 SQFQRPVPRPAQT
-463 QAAAQPVSQGAA
+463 RSAAQSASQGAA
-475 MVDKAAE
+475 MIDKAAE

-494 TAIPQ
+494 TAVPQ
-499 PQPQR
+499 AQP

-514 AAAPARAA
+514 AAAPARAVAPAAAPVAAASATAASA
-522 APAASAPAVVS
+522 APAAVS
-533 VAAPAAAAAPAV
+533 AAPAV
-545 PAAASGDVKAKLS
+545 ASSDVKAKLS

-625 ALTASFGGPVPF
+625 ALSASFGGPVPF
-637 RVTQGSVAGGAV
+637 RVTQGSAAGGAAPV
-649 GATPAAARATASVAS
+649 ASAS
-664 APAPVPAAPAAPV
+664 APAPAAPAAV
-677 AAARRAQQSAGT
+677 HRAQQSVRA
-689 QAPSAGPSRQAPQAA
+689 QAPSAGPSRQAPQTV

-718 ADIAAYMPEEEQPP
+718 ADIAAYMPEGEQPP

-748 EAASQA
+748 EAASQPG
-754 SEPAAFAKPAKDN
+754 EPAAFAKPAKNN

-781 VPAQPEAVAQASEPA
+781 VPAQPEATAQATEPTV
-796 ASSSSGQASKAE
+796 SSSAGRAPKTA
-808 PEGAPAKK
+808 PESAPAKK

-830 FGDAMLVVGPEPVDP
+830 FGDAMLVVGPDPVDP
-845 FPVALELGFDSV
+845 FPVALELGFDSA

-890 REGCDDGQEGETPS
+890 REGCDGGQEGEGQGSS
-904 SDSSS
+904 SDSLSS
-909 SAQFAQ
+909 GQSLQ

-921 VESEPQLASV
+921 AEAESQLAPV
-931 AESEFPAE
+931 AEPEFPAE

-966 QDSREPAAYAGASTG
+966 QGSRELAEFAGASAG
-981 GSGEMSVEEI
+981 ASGEMSVEEI

>member
-279 ARFVRDLASYV
+279 ARFARDLAAYV
-290 RDLYVLSLTDGA
+290 RDLYVLSLTDGV

-372 RVEVLE
+372 RVEILE

-385 VAAPAAAQSAAV
+385 AAAPAAAQPAAM

-410 GYRQPAAAPAAAVQP
+410 GYRQPVAAPAVAAQP
-425 VAAPSPAQAQPMAAQ
+425 AAAPSPAQVQPTAAQ
-440 PAASASRAQA
+440 PAAPSSPAQA

-463 QAAAQPVSQGAA
+463 QSAAQPASQGAA

-494 TAIPQ
+494 TAVPQ
-499 PQPQR
+499 AQP

-514 AAAPARAA
+514 AAPARAA
-522 APAASAPAVVS
+522 AP
-533 VAAPAAAAAPAV
+533 VAAPAAAASVTAAPAAPAAVSAAPAV
-545 PAAASGDVKAKLS
+545 ASSDVKAKLS

-619 TAAIES
+619 TTAIES
-625 ALTASFGGPVPF
+625 ALSASFGGPVPF
-637 RVTQGSVAGGAV
+637 RVTQGSSAGSVV
-649 GATPAAARATASVAS
+649 GDAPAAAPVAASVAS
-664 APAPVPAAPAAPV
+664 APAPMPVAPAAS
-677 AAARRAQQSAGT
+677 AAAASRAQQSVRT
-689 QAPSAGPSRQAPQAA
+689 QTPSRQAPQTI

-737 ASLTVGAPSHR
+737 ASLTAGAPSHR
-748 EAASQA
+748 EAASQ
-754 SEPAAFAKPAKDN
+754 SGEPAAFAKPAKNN

-781 VPAQPEAVAQASEPA
+781 VPAQPEATAQATEPTV
-796 ASSSSGQASKAE
+796 SSGAGQAPKTA
-808 PEGAPAKK
+808 PESAPAKK

-830 FGDAMLVVGPEPVDP
+830 FGDAMLVVGPDPVDP
-845 FPVALELGFDSV
+845 FPVALELGFDSA

-890 REGCDDGQEGETPS
+890 REGCDGGQEGEGQEPS
-904 SDSSS
+904 SDSLSS
-909 SAQFAQ
+909 GQSLQL
-915 PAPVAA
+915 APVAA
-921 VESEPQLASV
+921 AEAESQLAPV
-931 AESEFPAE
+931 AEPEFPAE
-939 PPAPIPA
+939 PPVPIPA

-966 QDSREPAAYAGASTG
+966 QGSREPAASMGVPAG
-981 GSGEMSVEEI
+981 GSVEMSVEEI

-996 VNMSKVTEER
+996 VDMSKVTEER

>member
-279 ARFVRDLASYV
+279 ARFVRDLAAYV

-385 VAAPAAAQSAAV
+385 VATPAIAQPAAV
-397 AQQPASVPPAANA
+397 AQQPASVPPTANA
-410 GYRQPAAAPAAAVQP
+410 GYRQPAAAPAAAAQP
-425 VAAPSPAQAQPMAAQ
+425 VMAASPAQAQPTAAQ
-440 PAASASRAQA
+440 PAATSPAQA

-463 QAAAQPVSQGAA
+463 QPTAQPASQGAA

-494 TAIPQ
+494 TAVPQ
-499 PQPQR
+499 AQP

-514 AAAPARAA
+514 AAAPARA
-522 APAASAPAVVS
+522 V
-533 VAAPAAAAAPAV
+533 APAAAAVAAAPAV
-545 PAAASGDVKAKLS
+545 ASSDVKAKLS

-619 TAAIES
+619 TVAIES
-625 ALTASFGGPVPF
+625 ALSASFGGPVPF
-637 RVTQGSVAGGAV
+637 RVTQGSAAGGA
-649 GATPAAARATASVAS
+649 APAASAS
-664 APAPVPAAPAAPV
+664 APASTAPAAPAAV
-677 AAARRAQQSAGT
+677 HRAQQSVRA
-689 QAPSAGPSRQAPQAA
+689 QAPSAGPSRQAPQAV

-718 ADIAAYMPEEEQPP
+718 ADIAAYMPEGEQPP

-748 EAASQA
+748 EAASQP

-781 VPAQPEAVAQASEPA
+781 VPAQPEATARATEPTV
-796 ASSSSGQASKAE
+796 SSSAGQAPKTA
-808 PEGAPAKK
+808 PESAPAKK

-830 FGDAMLVVGPEPVDP
+830 FGDAMLVVGPDPVDP
-845 FPVALELGFDSV
+845 FPVALELGFDSA

-890 REGCDDGQEGETPS
+890 REGCDGGQEGKGQEPS
-904 SDSSS
+904 SDSLSS
-909 SAQFAQ
+909 GQSLQS
-915 PAPVAA
+915 APVAA
-921 VESEPQLASV
+921 AEAESQLAPV
-931 AESEFPAE
+931 AEPEFPAE

-966 QDSREPAAYAGASTG
+966 QGSREPAEYAGASAG
-981 GSGEMSVEEI
+981 ASGEMSVEEI

-996 VNMSKVTEER
+996 VNMDKVTEER

>member
-279 ARFVRDLASYV
+279 ARFVRDLAAYV

-385 VAAPAAAQSAAV
+385 AAVPAAAQPAAM

-410 GYRQPAAAPAAAVQP
+410 GYRQPVAAPAVAAQP
-425 VAAPSPAQAQPMAAQ
+425 AVAPSPAQVQPTAAQ
-440 PAASASRAQA
+440 PAAPASPAQA
-450 SQFQRPMPRPAQT
+450 SQFQRPVPRPAQT
-463 QAAAQPVSQGAA
+463 RSAAQSASQGAA
-475 MVDKAAE
+475 MIDKAAE

-494 TAIPQ
+494 TVVPQ
-499 PQPQR
+499 AQP

-522 APAASAPAVVS
+522 APAAVS
-533 VAAPAAAAAPAV
+533 AAPAV
-545 PAAASGDVKAKLS
+545 ASSDVKAKLS

-625 ALTASFGGPVPF
+625 ALSASFGGPVPF
-637 RVTQGSVAGGAV
+637 RVTQGSVVGGAV

-664 APAPVPAAPAAPV
+664 APAPMPTASAPAVPAVPAAV
-677 AAARRAQQSAGT
+677 HRARQSVRA
-689 QAPSAGPSRQAPQAA
+689 QAPSAGPSRQAPQAV

-718 ADIAAYMPEEEQPP
+718 ADIAAYMPEEERPP

-737 ASLTVGAPSHR
+737 ASLTAGAPSHR
-748 EAASQA
+748 EAASQ
-754 SEPAAFAKPAKDN
+754 SGEPAVFAKPAKNN

-781 VPAQPEAVAQASEPA
+781 VSAQPEATAQATESTV
-796 ASSSSGQASKAE
+796 SSSAGQAPKTA
-808 PEGAPAKK
+808 PESAPAKK

-830 FGDAMLVVGPEPVDP
+830 FGDAMLVVGPDPVDP
-845 FPVALELGFDSV
+845 FPVALELGFDSA

-890 REGCDDGQEGETPS
+890 REGCDGGQEGEGQESS
-904 SDSSS
+904 SDSLSS
-909 SAQFAQ
+909 GQSLQ

-921 VESEPQLASV
+921 AEAEPQLAPV
-931 AESEFPAE
+931 AEPEFPAE

-946 PPSRPN
+946 PPLRPN

-966 QDSREPAAYAGASTG
+966 QGSREPAEYAGASAG
-981 GSGEMSVEEI
+981 ASGEMSVEEI

-996 VNMSKVTEER
+996 VNMNKVTEER

>member
-1 MSEALYR
+1 M
-8 KYRPQTFE
+8 
-16 DVVGQTHIERT
+16 
-27 LKNAIEQDKVGHA
+27 
-40 YMFCGPRGT
+40 
-49 GKTTTARL
+49 
-57 LAKALLCEK
+57 
-66 GPTPA
+66 
-71 PDGTCEQCLAIAE
+71 
-84 GNHPDVYELDAASR
+84 DAASNNK
-98 TGVDNVREEI
+98 VENVREI
-108 IGRVQYAP
+108 RDKIQYP
-116 TRGRYKVYIIDEVHM
+116 PVSGKYKVYIIDEVHM
-131 LSIAAF
+131 LTTEAF

-279 ARFVRDLASYV
+279 ARFVRDLAAYV

-372 RVEVLE
+372 RVEILE

-385 VAAPAAAQSAAV
+385 AAAPATAQPAAM

-410 GYRQPAAAPAAAVQP
+410 GYRQPVAAPAVAAQP
-425 VAAPSPAQAQPMAAQ
+425 AVAPSPAQVQPTAAQ
-440 PAASASRAQA
+440 PAAPSSPVQA
-450 SQFQRPMPRPAQT
+450 SQFQRPVSRPAQT
-463 QAAAQPVSQGAA
+463 RSAAQSASQGAA

-494 TAIPQ
+494 TAVPQ
-499 PQPQR
+499 AQP

-522 APAASAPAVVS
+522 APAAAPVTAASAT
-533 VAAPAAAAAPAV
+533 AAPAAPAAVSAAPAV
-545 PAAASGDVKAKLS
+545 ASSDVKAKLS

-625 ALTASFGGPVPF
+625 ALSASFGGPVPF
-637 RVTQGSVAGGAV
+637 RVTQGSAAGGAAPV
-649 GATPAAARATASVAS
+649 PS
-664 APAPVPAAPAAPV
+664 APAPAPAAPAVP
-677 AAARRAQQSAGT
+677 AASAAVHRAQQSVRA
-689 QAPSAGPSRQAPQAA
+689 QAPSAGPSRQAPQAV

-718 ADIAAYMPEEEQPP
+718 ADIAAYMPEGEQPP

-748 EAASQA
+748 EAASQP
-754 SEPAAFAKPAKDN
+754 SEPAVFAKPAKDN

-781 VPAQPEAVAQASEPA
+781 VPAQPEATAQTTEPTV
-796 ASSSSGQASKAE
+796 SSSAGRAPKTA
-808 PEGAPAKK
+808 PESAPAKK

-830 FGDAMLVVGPEPVDP
+830 FGDAMLVVGPDPVDP
-845 FPVALELGFDSV
+845 FPVALELGFDSA

-890 REGCDDGQEGETPS
+890 REGCDGGQEGKGQEPS
-904 SDSSS
+904 SDSLSL
-909 SAQFAQ
+909 AQSVQ

-921 VESEPQLASV
+921 AEPEPQLAPV
-931 AESEFPAE
+931 AEPEFPAE

-946 PPSRPN
+946 PPLRPN

-966 QDSREPAAYAGASTG
+966 QGSRESAAYAGASAG
-981 GSGEMSVEEI
+981 ASGEMSVEEI

-996 VNMSKVTEER
+996 VNMNKVTEER

>member
-385 VAAPAAAQSAAV
+385 VAAPAAAQPAAV

-410 GYRQPAAAPAAAVQP
+410 GYRQPAAAVQP
-425 VAAPSPAQAQPMAAQ
+425 AAAPSPAQAQPIATQ
-440 PAASASRAQA
+440 PAAPVSHAQA
-450 SQFQRPMPRPAQT
+450 SQFQRPMPRTAQT
-463 QAAAQPVSQGAA
+463 QSAAQPASQGAA

-494 TAIPQ
+494 TALPQNQ
-499 PQPQR
+499 PQS
-504 QSQGFAPQAQ
+504 QSQGFAPQTQ
-514 AAAPARAA
+514 PAAPARAA
-522 APAASAPAVVS
+522 APAAAP
-533 VAAPAAAAAPAV
+533 VAAASATATPAAPTAAPTAASAAPAV
-545 PAAASGDVKAKLS
+545 ASSDVKAKLS

-625 ALTASFGGPVPF
+625 ALSASFGGPVPF
-637 RVTQGSVAGGAV
+637 RVTQGSAAGGAASV
-649 GATPAAARATASVAS
+649 VSASVAS
-664 APAPVPAAPAAPV
+664 ASAPAPAAPAAPA
-677 AAARRAQQSAGT
+677 AAARRAQQSIRAQT
-689 QAPSAGPSRQAPQAA
+689 PSAGPSRQAPQAA

-781 VPAQPEAVAQASEPA
+781 VPAQPEVASQASEPA

-808 PEGAPAKK
+808 PEGAPTKK

-845 FPVALELGFDSV
+845 FPVALELGFDSA

-890 REGCDDGQEGETPS
+890 REGCDDGQEGEAPS

-921 VESEPQLASV
+921 VESEPQLASA

-966 QDSREPAAYAGASTG
+966 QGSHESAAYAGASTG

>member
-279 ARFVRDLASYV
+279 ARFVRDLAAYV

-372 RVEVLE
+372 RVEILE

-385 VAAPAAAQSAAV
+385 AAAPAAAQPAAM

-410 GYRQPAAAPAAAVQP
+410 GYRQPAVVPSPARVQP
-425 VAAPSPAQAQPMAAQ
+425 TAAQSAAPSSP
-440 PAASASRAQA
+440 AQA

-463 QAAAQPVSQGAA
+463 QSAAQPASQGAA

-494 TAIPQ
+494 TAVPQ
-499 PQPQR
+499 AQP

-522 APAASAPAVVS
+522 APAAAPVAAASAT
-533 VAAPAAAAAPAV
+533 AAPAAPAAVSAAPAV
-545 PAAASGDVKAKLS
+545 ASSDVKAKLS

-625 ALTASFGGPVPF
+625 ALSASFGGPVPF
-637 RVTQGSVAGGAV
+637 RVTQGSAAGGAAPV
-649 GATPAAARATASVAS
+649 PS
-664 APAPVPAAPAAPV
+664 APAPAPAASAAPAAV
-677 AAARRAQQSAGT
+677 HRAQQSVRA
-689 QAPSAGPSRQAPQAA
+689 QAPSAGPSRQAPQTV

-718 ADIAAYMPEEEQPP
+718 ADIAAYMPEGEQPP

-748 EAASQA
+748 EAASQP

-781 VPAQPEAVAQASEPA
+781 VPAQPEATAQATEPTV
-796 ASSSSGQASKAE
+796 SSSAGQAPKTV
-808 PEGAPAKK
+808 PESAPAKK

-830 FGDAMLVVGPEPVDP
+830 FGDAMLVVGPDPVDP
-845 FPVALELGFDSV
+845 FPVALELGFDSA

-890 REGCDDGQEGETPS
+890 REGCDDGKEGETPS
-904 SDSSS
+904 SDSLS
-909 SAQFAQ
+909 SAQSVQ

-921 VESEPQLASV
+921 AEPEPQLAPV
-931 AESEFPAE
+931 AEPEFPAE

-966 QDSREPAAYAGASTG
+966 QGSRESAEYAGASAG
-981 GSGEMSVEEI
+981 ASGEMSVEEI

-996 VNMSKVTEER
+996 VNMNKVTEER

>member
-71 PDGTCEQCLAIAE
+71 PDGTCEQCQAIAE

-179 SNEEIIARLGAVCT
+179 SNEEIISRLGAVCT
-193 AEDVQFEGDAL
+193 AENVQFEGDAL

-210 AQGGMRDALTMLEQL
+210 AQGGMRDALTILEQL

-230 GNVTMEVAND
+230 GNVTVEVAND
-240 VLGSLDVDDMSGIV
+240 VLGSLDVDDMSDIV
-254 RSIATRDAAA
+254 RHIAQRDAAA

-279 ARFVRDLASYV
+279 ARFVRDLASYI

-302 VAVNAPQSSLPR
+302 VAVNAPQNALPR
-314 MSGEAQ
+314 MAGEARL
-320 MFGIDR
+320 FGVDR

-385 VAAPAAAQSAAV
+385 VAAPASAASAASASAAPAAV
-397 AQQPASVPPAANA
+397 PASANA
-410 GYRQPAAAPAAAVQP
+410 GYRAAAQTPARPSASAAQAAAR
-425 VAAPSPAQAQPMAAQ
+425 PAQPQQ
-440 PAASASRAQA
+440 
-450 SQFQRPMPRPAQT
+450 QFRRPEPRPAQPAPAAR
-463 QAAAQPVSQGAA
+463 QAAP
-475 MVDKAAE
+475 VDKAAE
-482 FRAQLERRRAQR
+482 FRAQLEQRRAQR
-494 TAIPQ
+494 SGA
-499 PQPQR
+499 
-504 QSQGFAPQAQ
+504 SSVAPAASVAPTHS
-514 AAAPARAA
+514 AAAPAQ
-522 APAASAPAVVS
+522 ASPK
-533 VAAPAAAAAPAV
+533 
-545 PAAASGDVKAKLS
+545 PAAASAAASDEVKAKIS

-569 ALADLKRQRAA
+569 VLADLKRQRAA

-586 SARIVAEPDASGIAI
+586 SARVVAEPDASGIAI

-619 TAAIES
+619 TAALEA
-625 ALTASFGGPVPF
+625 ALAAAFGGVVPF
-637 RVTQGSVAGGAV
+637 RITQGNS
-649 GATPAAARATASVAS
+649 AAASASVPQS
-664 APAPVPAAPAAPV
+664 APAGQPAPRFQRQAPVPAPQQTPAGN
-677 AAARRAQQSAGT
+677 Q
-689 QAPSAGPSRQAPQAA
+689 
-704 AAPPWEDDVVPYTD
+704 APPWEDDVVPYTD

-732 FTEPD
+732 FSDPD
-737 ASLTVGAPSHR
+737 ASMMAGAPSHQESAPQQPAPR
-748 EAASQA
+748 SAAS
-754 SEPAAFAKPAKDN
+754 N
-767 PFAGR
+767 PFANRAMPSFGEHHVDQAEASIEAQSAQSAKANPFANR
-772 KMPEGIGRG
+772 AMPEGIGKNK
-781 VPAQPEAVAQASEPA
+781 PAPAERPA
-796 ASSSSGQASKAE
+796 AKPAPKQEKRE
-808 PEGAPAKK
+808 VDKPAKK
-816 RKTAADKLAEAVAE
+816 RKTAADKLAEAVAQ
-830 FGDAMLVVGPEPVDP
+830 FGDAMLVVGPDPVDP
-845 FPVALELGFDSV
+845 FPIAQKLGFDSM
-857 PDPKKKAKGMV
+857 PDPKLKSKSLA
-868 KPKGWPMPQDAKLL
+868 KPKGWPMPSDTKML
-882 EGRDLDAL
+882 EGKDVDTTAGQVGDDAA
-890 REGCDDGQEGETPS
+890 
-904 SDSSS
+904 
-909 SAQFAQ
+909 SAQTEPHVVAVASASRPEQ
-915 PAPVAA
+915 AKPA
-921 VESEPQLASV
+921 EPEL
-931 AESEFPAE
+931 PPE
-939 PPAPIPA
+939 PPAPIPVQPA
-946 PPSRPN
+946 RPN

-958 MPQGIGGG
+958 MPKGIGGG
-966 QDSREPAAYAGASTG
+966 GTQPQPTVPAASGAAN
-981 GSGEMSVEEI
+981 GEMSIEEI
-991 FASFG
+991 FGAFG
-996 VNMSKVTEER
+996 VSMDNVVEER

>member
-279 ARFVRDLASYV
+279 ARFVRDLAAYV

-385 VAAPAAAQSAAV
+385 VAAPAAAQPAVV

-425 VAAPSPAQAQPMAAQ
+425 AVAPSPVQTQPMAAQ
-440 PAASASRAQA
+440 SAAPASHAQA
-450 SQFQRPMPRPAQT
+450 SQFRRSMPRPAQT
-463 QAAAQPVSQGAA
+463 QPAAQSASQGAA

-494 TAIPQ
+494 TALPQTQPQ
-499 PQPQR
+499 PQP
-504 QSQGFAPQAQ
+504 QSQGFAPQTQ
-514 AAAPARAA
+514 PAAPARAA
-522 APAASAPAVVS
+522 APAAAPVAAASATANP
-533 VAAPAAAAAPAV
+533 AAPAAA
-545 PAAASGDVKAKLS
+545 SSDVKAKLS

-625 ALTASFGGPVPF
+625 ALSASFGGPVPF
-637 RVTQGSVAGGAV
+637 RVTQGSAAGGA
-649 GATPAAARATASVAS
+649 APVAS
-664 APAPVPAAPAAPV
+664 APASAPA
-677 AAARRAQQSAGT
+677 AAARRAQQSVRA
-689 QAPSAGPSRQAPQAA
+689 QAPSAGPSRQAPQVA

-781 VPAQPEAVAQASEPA
+781 VPAQPEVAVQASEPA

-808 PEGAPAKK
+808 PENAPAKK

-845 FPVALELGFDSV
+845 FPVALELGFDSA

-890 REGCDDGQEGETPS
+890 REGCDDGQEGETSS

-909 SAQFAQ
+909 SAQSIQ

-931 AESEFPAE
+931 AEPEFPAE

-966 QDSREPAAYAGASTG
+966 RDSHEPAAYAGSSTG

>member
-279 ARFVRDLASYV
+279 ARFVRDLAAYV

-378 RALAQGA
+378 RVLAQGA
-385 VAAPAAAQSAAV
+385 AAAPAAAQPAAM

-410 GYRQPAAAPAAAVQP
+410 GYRRP
-425 VAAPSPAQAQPMAAQ
+425 VAAPAVAAQ
-440 PAASASRAQA
+440 PAAPSSPAQA
-450 SQFQRPMPRPAQT
+450 SKFQRPVPRPAQT
-463 QAAAQPVSQGAA
+463 QPAAQPASQGAA

-494 TAIPQ
+494 TAVPQ
-499 PQPQR
+499 ARP

-522 APAASAPAVVS
+522 APAA
-533 VAAPAAAAAPAV
+533 APAAAASATAAPAAPAAVSAAPAV
-545 PAAASGDVKAKLS
+545 ASSDVKAKLS

-625 ALTASFGGPVPF
+625 ALSASFGGPVPF
-637 RVTQGSVAGGAV
+637 RVTQGSAAGG
-649 GATPAAARATASVAS
+649 
-664 APAPVPAAPAAPV
+664 AAPV
-677 AAARRAQQSAGT
+677 ASAFAPALAAPAVPAAVHRAQQSVRA
-689 QAPSAGPSRQAPQAA
+689 QAPSAGPSRQAPQAV

-718 ADIAAYMPEEEQPP
+718 ADIAAYMPEGEQPP

-748 EAASQA
+748 EAASQP
-754 SEPAAFAKPAKDN
+754 SESAVFAKPAKDN

-781 VPAQPEAVAQASEPA
+781 VPAQPEATAQATEPTV
-796 ASSSSGQASKAE
+796 SSSAGQAPKTA
-808 PEGAPAKK
+808 PESAPAKK

-830 FGDAMLVVGPEPVDP
+830 FGDAMLVVGPDPVDP

-890 REGCDDGQEGETPS
+890 RGGCGGGQEGEGQEPS
-904 SDSSS
+904 SDGLSL
-909 SAQFAQ
+909 AQSVQ

-921 VESEPQLASV
+921 AEAESQLAPV
-931 AESEFPAE
+931 AEPEFPAE

-966 QDSREPAAYAGASTG
+966 QGSREPAEYAGASAG
-981 GSGEMSVEEI
+981 ASGEMSVEEI

-996 VNMSKVTEER
+996 VNMNKVTEER

>member
-279 ARFVRDLASYV
+279 ARFVRDLAAYV

-385 VAAPAAAQSAAV
+385 AATPAAAQPAAM

-410 GYRQPAAAPAAAVQP
+410 GYRQPAAAAAA
-425 VAAPSPAQAQPMAAQ
+425 AAQ
-440 PAASASRAQA
+440 PAAPSSPVQA
-450 SQFQRPMPRPAQT
+450 SQFQRPIPRPAQT
-463 QAAAQPVSQGAA
+463 QPAAQPASQPAA

-494 TAIPQ
+494 TAVPQ
-499 PQPQR
+499 AQP

-514 AAAPARAA
+514 AAPARAA
-522 APAASAPAVVS
+522 APAA
-533 VAAPAAAAAPAV
+533 APAAAASATAAPAAPAAVSAAPAV
-545 PAAASGDVKAKLS
+545 ASSDVKAKLS
-558 NPAALQRGWQT
+558 NLAALQRGWQT

-625 ALTASFGGPVPF
+625 ALSASFGGPVPF
-637 RVTQGSVAGGAV
+637 RVTQGSAAGGA
-649 GATPAAARATASVAS
+649 TPVASAS
-664 APAPVPAAPAAPV
+664 APAPAAPAVPAAV
-677 AAARRAQQSAGT
+677 HRAQQSVRA
-689 QAPSAGPSRQAPQAA
+689 QAPSAGPSRQAPQAV

-718 ADIAAYMPEEEQPP
+718 ADIAAYMPEEERPP

-748 EAASQA
+748 EAASQP

-781 VPAQPEAVAQASEPA
+781 VSAQPEATVQATEPTV
-796 ASSSSGQASKAE
+796 SSSAGQAPKTA
-808 PEGAPAKK
+808 PESAPAKK

-830 FGDAMLVVGPEPVDP
+830 FGDAMLVVGPDPVDP
-845 FPVALELGFDSV
+845 FPVALELGFDSA

-890 REGCDDGQEGETPS
+890 REGCDGGQEGEGQESS
-904 SDSSS
+904 SDSLSS
-909 SAQFAQ
+909 GQSLQ

-921 VESEPQLASV
+921 AEAEPQLAPV
-931 AESEFPAE
+931 AEPEFPAE

-966 QDSREPAAYAGASTG
+966 QGSREPAEYAGASAG
-981 GSGEMSVEEI
+981 ASGEMSVEEI

-996 VNMSKVTEER
+996 VNMNKVTEER

>member
-279 ARFVRDLASYV
+279 ARFVRDLAAYV

-385 VAAPAAAQSAAV
+385 AATPAAAQPAAM
-397 AQQPASVPPAANA
+397 AQQSASVPPAANA
-410 GYRQPAAAPAAAVQP
+410 GYRRPTAAPAV
-425 VAAPSPAQAQPMAAQ
+425 VAQ
-440 PAASASRAQA
+440 PAAPASPARA

-463 QAAAQPVSQGAA
+463 QSAAQPASQGAA
-475 MVDKAAE
+475 MVNKAAE

-494 TAIPQ
+494 TAVPQ
-499 PQPQR
+499 AQP

-514 AAAPARAA
+514 AAPARAA
-522 APAASAPAVVS
+522 APVAAPVAAASAT
-533 VAAPAAAAAPAV
+533 AAPAAPAAVSAAPAV
-545 PAAASGDVKAKLS
+545 ASSDVKAKLS

-625 ALTASFGGPVPF
+625 ALSASFGGPVPF
-637 RVTQGSVAGGAV
+637 RVTQGSAAGGVA
-649 GATPAAARATASVAS
+649 PIAS
-664 APAPVPAAPAAPV
+664 APAPAPTAPAVPAASAAV
-677 AAARRAQQSAGT
+677 HRAQQSVRA
-689 QAPSAGPSRQAPQAA
+689 QVHSAGPSRQAPQAV

-718 ADIAAYMPEEEQPP
+718 ADIAAYMPEEEQSP

-748 EAASQA
+748 EVASQP
-754 SEPAAFAKPAKDN
+754 SEPAAFAKPAKNN

-781 VPAQPEAVAQASEPA
+781 VPAQPEATARATEPTV
-796 ASSSSGQASKAE
+796 SSSAGQAPKTA
-808 PEGAPAKK
+808 PESAPAKK

-830 FGDAMLVVGPEPVDP
+830 FGDAMLVVGPDPVDP
-845 FPVALELGFDSV
+845 FPVALELGFDSA

-890 REGCDDGQEGETPS
+890 REGCGGGQEGEGESS
-904 SDSSS
+904 SDSLSS
-909 SAQFAQ
+909 GQSVQ

-921 VESEPQLASV
+921 AEPEPQLAPV
-931 AESEFPAE
+931 AEPEFSAE

-966 QDSREPAAYAGASTG
+966 QGSREPAEYAGASAG
-981 GSGEMSVEEI
+981 ASGEMSVEEI

-996 VNMSKVTEER
+996 VNMNKVTEER

>member
-1 MSEALYR
+1 
-8 KYRPQTFE
+8 
-16 DVVGQTHIERT
+16 
-27 LKNAIEQDKVGHA
+27 
-40 YMFCGPRGT
+40 
-49 GKTTTARL
+49 
-57 LAKALLCEK
+57 
-66 GPTPA
+66 
-71 PDGTCEQCLAIAE
+71 
-84 GNHPDVYELDAASR
+84 
-98 TGVDNVREEI
+98 
-108 IGRVQYAP
+108 
-116 TRGRYKVYIIDEVHM
+116 
-131 LSIAAF
+131 
-137 NALLKTLEEPPSH
+137 
-150 VVFIMCTTDPQKVP
+150 
-164 ETIQSRCQR
+164 
-173 FDFHRL
+173 
-179 SNEEIIARLGAVCT
+179 
-193 AEDVQFEGDAL
+193 
-204 DLVAHR
+204 
-210 AQGGMRDALTMLEQL
+210 
-225 IAFGD
+225 
-230 GNVTMEVAND
+230 
-240 VLGSLDVDDMSGIV
+240 MSGIV

-279 ARFVRDLASYV
+279 ARFVRDLAAYV

-385 VAAPAAAQSAAV
+385 AAAPAAAQPAAM

-410 GYRQPAAAPAAAVQP
+410 GYRRPAAAPAVAAQP
-425 VAAPSPAQAQPMAAQ
+425 AVAPSPAQVQPTAAQ
-440 PAASASRAQA
+440 PAAPSSPAQA
-450 SQFQRPMPRPAQT
+450 SQFQRSMPRPAQT
-463 QAAAQPVSQGAA
+463 QSAAQPASQGAA

-494 TAIPQ
+494 TAVPQ
-499 PQPQR
+499 TQP

-522 APAASAPAVVS
+522 ASAAAPVAAASAT
-533 VAAPAAAAAPAV
+533 AAPAAPAAVSAAPAV
-545 PAAASGDVKAKLS
+545 ASSDVKAKLS

-625 ALTASFGGPVPF
+625 ALSASFGGPVPF
-637 RVTQGSVAGGAV
+637 RVTQGSAAGGA
-649 GATPAAARATASVAS
+649 APVAS
-664 APAPVPAAPAAPV
+664 APAPAAPAAPAV
-677 AAARRAQQSAGT
+677 PAAVHRAQQSVRA
-689 QAPSAGPSRQAPQAA
+689 QAPSAGPSRQAPQAV

-718 ADIAAYMPEEEQPP
+718 ADIAAYMPEGEQPP

-748 EAASQA
+748 EAASQPG
-754 SEPAAFAKPAKDN
+754 EPAAFAKPAKDN

-781 VPAQPEAVAQASEPA
+781 VPAQPEATVQAAEPTV
-796 ASSSSGQASKAE
+796 SSSAGRAPKTA
-808 PEGAPAKK
+808 PESAPAKK

-830 FGDAMLVVGPEPVDP
+830 FGDAMLVVGPDPVDP
-845 FPVALELGFDSV
+845 FPVALELGFNSA

-890 REGCDDGQEGETPS
+890 REGCGGGQEGKGQEPS
-904 SDSSS
+904 SDGLSSGQS
-909 SAQFAQ
+909 LQS
-915 PAPVAA
+915 APVAA
-921 VESEPQLASV
+921 AEAESQLAPV
-931 AESEFPAE
+931 AEPEFPAE

-966 QDSREPAAYAGASTG
+966 QGSRELAEYAGASAG
-981 GSGEMSVEEI
+981 ASGEMSVEEI

-996 VNMSKVTEER
+996 VNMNKVTEER